1 LKINDILKMSI
12 LDGSFAEEVA
22 DALDAACIPHA
33 LTVSRSVIP
42 DSPPYDPFDPPPP
55 VLVEYACRGFVD
67 EFTADYRAGGLV
79 ESGDVKV
86 VIVATSLEIDPQ
98 PGDTVTAKGKTYSA
112 ISVSADPA
120 GATWSVQARP

>member
-1 LKINDILKMSI
+1 VSI
-12 LDGSFAEEVA
+12 LNGEFALEVA
-22 DALDAACIPHA
+22 AALESALVPHA

-55 VLVEYACRGFVD
+55 VLVEYPCKGFVD
-67 EFTADYRAGGLV
+67 QFDASYRAGSLI

-86 VIVATSLEIDPQ
+86 VIVATSLEIEPQ
-98 PGDTVTAKGKTYSA
+98 PGDTITAKGKTYSA